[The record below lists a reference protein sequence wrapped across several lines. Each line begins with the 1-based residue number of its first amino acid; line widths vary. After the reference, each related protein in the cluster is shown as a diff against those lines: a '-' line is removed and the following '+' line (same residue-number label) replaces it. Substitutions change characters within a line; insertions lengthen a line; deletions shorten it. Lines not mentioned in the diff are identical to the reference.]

1 MLYHLFEYLEQAYNF
16 PGAGLFRYLSFRSA
30 MSFLLA
36 FFIGIFYG
44 KKIIYLLKKQQIGET
59 VRDLGLQGQK
69 EKEGTP
75 TMGGIIIIIATLI
88 PVLLFTDL
96 TNIYIQLLIITILW
110 MGAIGFLDDYIK
122 VIKKDKGGLRGKF
135 KVLGQL
141 VLGIF
146 MGIVIFYHPDI
157 TIRTENRNIPAS
169 ERTLKN
175 TFGPPKKSLE
185 TTLPILTNNTF
196 NYSWLLP
203 KKLRS
208 YEWLLLLL
216 TIGIVTFIV
225 TGVSNATNLTDGIDG
240 LAAGTSAVVVSALA
254 LLAWISGNIIFT
266 DYLNIMFIPGVG
278 EISVFLSAF
287 TGAILAFLW
296 YNAFPAYV
304 FMGDTGSLTIG
315 AVIALIAIFI
325 RKELLLPV
333 LAGIFV
339 AETLSVII
347 QTRYF
352 KYTKRKYG
360 QGKRVFKM
368 APLHHHF
375 QKLGLHENKIV
386 VRFWIVS
393 ILLAVASIALLKVR

>member
-1 MLYHLFEYLEQAYNF
+1 MLYHLFEYLDQAYDF

-30 MSFLLA
+30 MAFLLA

-44 KKIIYLLKKQQIGET
+44 KKIILLLKKQQIGET

-88 PVLLFTDL
+88 PVLLLADL

-110 MGAIGFLDDYIK
+110 MGTIGFIDDYIK

-146 MGIVIFYHPDI
+146 MGIVIFYHPNI

-185 TTLPILTNNTF
+185 TTVPFLTNNTF
-196 NYSWLLP
+196 NYAWILP
-203 KKLRS
+203 QKWRTN
-208 YEWLLLLL
+208 EWLLLLL
-216 TIGIVTFIV
+216 TIGVVTFII

-360 QGKRVFKM
+360 EGRRVFKM

-375 QKLGLHENKIV
+375 QKMGLHENKIV
-386 VRFWIVS
+386 VRFWIVT
-393 ILLAVASIALLKVR
+393 ILLAVASIAMLKVR

>member
-110 MGAIGFLDDYIK
+110 MGAIGFIDDYIK

-157 TIRTENRNIPAS
+157 TIRTENRHIPAS

-296 YNAFPAYV
+296 CNAFPAYV

>member
-110 MGAIGFLDDYIK
+110 MGAIGFIDDYIK

-157 TIRTENRNIPAS
+157 TIRTENRHIPAS

-325 RKELLLPV
+325 RKELLLPL